1 MGHGV
6 AGTTRMRRSIWIGLL
21 APLLLSGGPIFGQ
34 PARPDLDQ
42 FQARTKEFGGALQ
55 SAPQLEASSP
65 LKRENVVDFI
75 IGNMLFVLLH
85 ETAHN
90 IVSEFSLPIL
100 GRQEDAADEFAVLTL
115 LKVGSPMSQRVL
127 AEAARGWFL
136 SDRRAKKDG
145 DSPVYYDEHG
155 LDAQRA
161 YHIICLMVGYDPGR
175 FAPLA
180 NEAMLP
186 EDRQKTCQRDYTDA
200 SSGWDAALK
209 LHRRAAKQPK
219 TNIEVIYGEGK
230 GPLDLYAQG
239 FRSIQLLEAVKER
252 ITEEL
257 ALPNPFTLEMQ
268 SCGSINALWDASTN
282 TPTLCYELAAD
293 FSELY
298 RVRGVKLLTALE
310 TMQIDDQ
317 PGYVPAP
324 ETERL
329 PAIYQRQLVFYRTAA
344 APGTIIINTDER
356 FLYVVQGKNRALR
369 YGIGIGRD
377 GFQRSGQLKISRKV
391 EWPDWTPPP
400 EVIAREP
407 NLLRFMAGGP
417 GNPLG
422 ARALY
427 LGNTVYRIHGT
438 NQPQTIGHSV
448 PSGCFRLVNSD
459 MIDLYDHIP
468 VGAKVI
474 VRQAPEI

>member
-1 MGHGV
+1 MPR
-6 AGTTRMRRSIWIGLL
+6 AIWIGLL
-21 APLLLSGGPIFGQ
+21 AALLIGGGPIFGQ
-34 PARPDLDQ
+34 PASPELHQ

-55 SAPQLEASSP
+55 STLQPDASSP
-65 LKRENVVDFI
+65 LQRENVVDFV

-90 IVSEFSLPIL
+90 IVTEFSLPVL

-115 LKVGSPMSQRVL
+115 LKVGSPMSQRIL

-145 DSPVYYDEHG
+145 DNPVYYDQHG

-161 YHIICLMVGYDPGR
+161 YHIICLMVGSDPGK
-175 FAPLA
+175 FAQLA
-180 NEAMLP
+180 NQAMLP
-186 EDRQKTCQRDYTDA
+186 QDRQKTCQRDYSDA
-200 SSGWDAALK
+200 SSGWDAVLK
-209 LHRRAAKQPK
+209 PHRRAAEQPK
-219 TNIEVIYGEGK
+219 TNIEVVYGEGK

-239 FRSIQLLEAVKER
+239 FRSIQLLEAVRER
-252 ITEEL
+252 ITQEL
-257 ALPNPFTLEMQ
+257 GLPIPFTLEMQ
-268 SCGSINALWDASTN
+268 SCGFINALWDASTN
-282 TPTLCYELAAD
+282 KLTLCYELAAD

-298 RVRGVKLLTALE
+298 RVRGVKLVTALE
-310 TMQIDDQ
+310 TMQIDDE

-329 PAIYQRQLVFYRTAA
+329 PAIYQRQLVFYRTTA

-377 GFQRSGQLKISRKV
+377 GFQLSGQLKVARKA
-391 EWPDWTPPP
+391 EWPDWTPAP
-400 EVIAREP
+400 EVMARQP

-459 MIDLYDHIP
+459 MIDLYDHVP
-468 VGAKVI
+468 VGTKVI
-474 VRQAPEI
+474 IRQAPDT